1 MCSAPSEYTDPG
13 TPKPQREGERTL
25 RADDGATIRVFTAEP
40 TRGLQRGAVLI
51 IHDIWG
57 YTDFYKDLARRIG
70 AEGYAGVLIDLFAR
84 QGDLP
89 PELRTPERKPATADA
104 IALARDRAAKASE
117 DRILKDIQLAVDD
130 LRRQGAPSVVGWGFC
145 WGGSVAYLA
154 GARVRGLAGVIAYYG
169 FLRVAPPRT
178 SPLDI
183 VDQIQ
188 VPVLG
193 IFGGADPGIPLEQI
207 ADFEFQLEKAGKTA
221 QIEIYEAM
229 PHGFLRYNASDHQ
242 VVIDDALRKTFE
254 FLDQTLK
261 AFATKV
267 PPPRGAG
274 RDGVR
279 R

>member
-1 MCSAPSEYTDPG
+1 MSPGEYTDPG
-13 TPKPQREGERTL
+13 TPRATREYERRL
-25 RADDGATIRVFTAEP
+25 QADDGASLRIFTAEP
-40 TRGLQRGAVLI
+40 EGGLAAGAVLI

-57 YTDFYKDLARRIG
+57 YTDFYKDLARRI
-70 AEGYAGVLIDLFAR
+70 AAQGYAGVLIDLFAR

-104 IALARDRAAKASE
+104 MALARDRAAKASE

-130 LRRQGAPSVVGWGFC
+130 LHQQGAPRVAVWGFC
-145 WGGSVAYLA
+145 WGGSVAYVA

-169 FLRVAPPRT
+169 FLRVEPPRT

-207 ADFEFQLEKAGKTA
+207 AEFEFRLEKAGKTA
-221 QIEIYEAM
+221 QIEIYEGMA
-229 PHGFLRYNASDHQ
+229 HGFLRYNASDHQ

-254 FLDQTLK
+254 FLDRTLK
-261 AFATKV
+261 AFATNV
-267 PPPRGAG
+267 PPPQGEG
-274 RDGVR
+274 REGVR